1 MTELSPAGHRHAD
14 HRRVDDGAV
23 EYPRIAPVGDSAVL
37 IEYGSDI
44 DPEVNARV
52 YALAG
57 QIDAASEPAVI
68 ELVPTYRSLLV
79 HYNPLVNDYGEML
92 RFLEDLVSA
101 GEDSPTPDAESNVI
115 ELPVVYGGEDGPD
128 LEAVAQHAGLST
140 RQVIEIHSGTGYRV
154 YMIGFAPGFPYL
166 GGLDERIACPRL
178 KTPRIRVPAGSV
190 GIAESQTGVYPNASP
205 GGWQIIGRTA
215 MKLFDPVSPLSR
227 PAPGSRTGSPA
238 LITPGS
244 EVRFVPVNSHG

>member
-1 MTELSPAGHRHAD
+1 MTERTHAS
-14 HRRVDDGAV
+14 GQAV
-23 EYPRIAPVGDSAVL
+23 EHPRILPVGDSALL
-37 IEYGSDI
+37 IEYGSGI
-44 DPEVNARV
+44 DPAVNTRV
-52 YALAG
+52 YSLIDRIEVAG
-57 QIDAASEPAVI
+57 KPAVT

-79 HYNPLVNDYGEML
+79 QYDPLVSGYGEML
-92 RFLEDLVSA
+92 SFMGDLVS
-101 GEDSPTPDAESNVI
+101 GTEDSQSSAAEPRII

-128 LEAVAQHAGLST
+128 LETVAEHAGLST
-140 RQVIEIHSGTGYRV
+140 QEVIEIHSGTGYRV

-178 KTPRIRVPAGSV
+178 KTPRISVPAGSV

-215 MKLFDPVSPLSR
+215 VRLFDPEKSSPS
-227 PAPGSRTGSPA
+227 

-244 EVRFVPVNSHG
+244 EVRFVPVDSHD